1 MELEPRDSA
10 PLHLHP
16 LLLPGTGAT
25 VLHPTGL
32 RHRANRLPSVRQGGQ
47 NRTQRALCKHELQL
61 FQHKSH
67 GIPRVKTLRWLHA
80 RTEKKMRIP
89 YLGTLP
95 HAAQFTAGS
104 DHTRL
109 LSPQEA
115 LASTGPLR
123 SPAGS
128 STPQVTPQS
137 FSSKRLPPGYL
148 LCVPSSRLN
157 PPTTPPPPVISFY
170 ASASSAIIHLFAL
183 FTFPSPI

>member
-80 RTEKKMRIP
+80 RTEKKMGIP
-89 YLGTLP
+89 YLGHCPVRPSSLP
-95 HAAQFTAGS
+95 ARTTQGCSRPRRRSLPPAPCG
-104 DHTRL
+104 L
-109 LSPQEA
+109 LQGPQ
-115 LASTGPLR
+115 PLR
-123 SPAGS
+123 SHLRVS
-128 STPQVTPQS
+128 
-137 FSSKRLPPGYL
+137 PPRGFPLATCSVYPL
-148 LCVPSSRLN
+148 L
-157 PPTTPPPPVISFY
+157 
-170 ASASSAIIHLFAL
+170 A
-183 FTFPSPI
+183 